1 MTKALRILIAILFVP
16 AVASAQQWTYE
27 GVFPDSTL
35 LVNTAHGIAVDG
47 DDKVWVGPYNSS
59 VLTPAGEGTLA
70 VRRNIVRVFNA
81 DGSET
86 AFSPIVGA
94 MDGDSLR
101 RFGPITGLSTD
112 NEGNIWVSSHGFR
125 VNSATEN
132 GGTWN
137 QSRTWI
143 YKFSPAGAL
152 LQNREVT
159 FMRTETASHAPNRVA
174 VTADGDIAVS
184 FVFPASPIVLYAGSD
199 LAPLGTVTNDKIGF
213 SRTFEISADGNTI
226 YNPSFDKFY
235 ITQYTSDGGVF
246 GTYTLSTDT
255 TLAEGMAPGAV
266 HRYTVGENPILYVAA
281 AGGGNDPVARAPWN
295 NTRVYGLSVASGN
308 AVDSLAWDYG
318 TRTAFAIPRSMAI
331 SSDGLTMYLGTF
343 STGTPAVQKF
353 TRATAAS
360 VERDDVRADGF
371 ALSQNYPNPFNPSTS
386 ISFVLPEAGV
396 ATLKVYDMLGREV
409 ATLAN
414 GVFAQGEHSVRFDAG
429 NLSSG
434 VYLYELRSG
443 NTRITNKMT
452 LMK

>member
-1 MTKALRILIAILFVP
+1 MTKVLRILIAILFIP
-16 AVASAQQWTYE
+16 AVASAQWTYQ

-47 DDKVWVGPYNSS
+47 QNKVWVGPYNSS
-59 VLTPAGEGTLA
+59 ILTPASEGQLA
-70 VRRNIVRVFNA
+70 VRRNVVRVFNP
-81 DGSET
+81 DGSQ
-86 AFSPIVGA
+86 ASFSPIVGA

-112 NEGNIWVSSHGFR
+112 HEGNIWVSSHGFR

-132 GGTWN
+132 GGTWL
-137 QSRTWI
+137 QTRTWI
-143 YKFSPAGAL
+143 YKFSPAGVL
-152 LQNREVT
+152 LQNREIT

-174 VTADGDIAVS
+174 VTSDGDIAVS

-226 YNPSFDKFY
+226 YNASFDKFY
-235 ITQYTSDGGVF
+235 ITQYKSDGGVF

-255 TLAEGMAPGAV
+255 TLAAGMAPGAV
-266 HRYTVGENPILYVAA
+266 HRYTVGANPILYVSA

-295 NTRVYGLSVASGN
+295 NTRIYGLSVASGN

-353 TRATAAS
+353 TRATVAS

-414 GVFAQGEHSVRFDAG
+414 GVFAQGEHSVRFDAV